1 MPLLLFVASVCCWM
15 QKARGRRKREE
26 GGSRFDTC
34 RNIALFFFLAVWR
47 NTRPAV
53 VFNFY
58 FFMSLQLDC
67 KQFYNLFIP
76 LFIFAFFLNVK
87 VKCSREKQ
95 NKISICIYLFIHRLK
110 CIDEKKIVAKS
121 KTPFNAF
128 LIMKTHFIMRFSSFT
143 LVVILYDFKL

>member
-1 MPLLLFVASVCCWM
+1 MKKVGHVLTPVEIL
-15 QKARGRRKREE
+15 R
-26 GGSRFDTC
+26 
-34 RNIALFFFLAVWR
+34 FFFFWLFEEILV
-47 NTRPAV
+47 V

>member
-1 MPLLLFVASVCCWM
+1 M

-34 RNIALFFFLAVWR
+34 RNIALFFFW
-47 NTRPAV
+47 
-53 VFNFY
+53 
-58 FFMSLQLDC
+58 
-67 KQFYNLFIP
+67 LFEEI
-76 LFIFAFFLNVK
+76 LVLLLFLIFIFLCHCSWTVNNFITYLFHFLFLHFFLNVK

>member
-1 MPLLLFVASVCCWM
+1 
-15 QKARGRRKREE
+15 
-26 GGSRFDTC
+26 
-34 RNIALFFFLAVWR
+34 
-47 NTRPAV
+47 
-53 VFNFY
+53 
-58 FFMSLQLDC
+58 MSLQLDC

-76 LFIFAFFLNVK
+76 LFIFAFFLHVK